1 MEHVLRMSDEARC
14 VIMSKKLHVNETG
27 YVVLIKLN
35 TGGE

>member
-1 MEHVLRMSDEARC
+1 MEHVLRMSKE
-14 VIMSKKLHVNETG
+14 LYVNETG

>member
-1 MEHVLRMSDEARC
+1 MEHVLRMSDEVRC
-14 VIMSKKLHVNETG
+14 VILNNETG